1 MEQKWEQGRDS
12 LAIPG
17 AILGAALGADCLAAM
32 VRFGDV
38 TLILCGALTALCAV
52 RTWALTAGRVGRT
65 RTLLALPWVLLF
77 DCLGHHL
84 YFALETAP
92 GDPAGVWRAF
102 LSPLPGWY
110 WVRLAVL
117 LAVSLCAWAL
127 LLHGTGQDRKRLIRA
142 LQPEDVP
149 H

>member
-1 MEQKWEQGRDS
+1 MKLEREQGYSAGRDA

-38 TLILCGALTALCAV
+38 PLILCGALTALFAV
-52 RTWALTAGRVGRT
+52 RTGALTAGRVGRT

-102 LSPLPGWY
+102 LSPLPGW
-110 WVRLAVL
+110 
-117 LAVSLCAWAL
+117 
-127 LLHGTGQDRKRLIRA
+127 
-142 LQPEDVP
+142 
-149 H
+149 

>member
-38 TLILCGALTALCAV
+38 PLILCGALTALFAV
-52 RTWALTAGRVGRT
+52 RTGALTAGRVGRT

-84 YFALETAP
+84 YFALETASRTQYQP
-92 GDPAGVWRAF
+92 GRGLRNARHTPAG
-102 LSPLPGWY
+102 SPG
-110 WVRLAVL
+110 
-117 LAVSLCAWAL
+117 AVS
-127 LLHGTGQDRKRLIRA
+127 RA
-142 LQPEDVP
+142 KQK
-149 H
+149 